1 MSKENVSK
9 EIKEV
14 VDTSKEVVDKAV
26 ETAEQTVE
34 AVTEV
39 TPVVVEEQKG
49 FWETTSEI
57 VAHARPIVKKVVIG
71 VALGGLAVLTFKA
84 LSPKPSEEEAVA
96 TDGHSDENILEGD
109 FTTNEEE

>member
-14 VDTSKEVVDKAV
+14 VDTSKEVVDTVA
-26 ETAEQTVE
+26 EAAEQTVD

-49 FWETTSEI
+49 FWETTAEI
-57 VAHARPIVKKVVIG
+57 AAHARPIVKKILVGVTLGVV
-71 VALGGLAVLTFKA
+71 AGLVFNAV
-84 LSPKPSEEEAVA
+84 SKPAQEEAVA
-96 TDGHSDENILEGD
+96 ANDHSDENILEGD
-109 FTTNEEE
+109 FTTNEE